1 MNREEALK
9 TLKEKV
15 DNKNLIKHSLAVEA
29 AMRKLAEYFNEDP
42 DKWGICGLVHDID
55 YELTKNNVE
64 QHSRK
69 GSEMLKEWG
78 LEEDICHAVL
88 THNDVH
94 EVPPQSLMAK
104 TLQCTDPL
112 TGLIISATLVLPSK
126 KIEDLEVENVLKR
139 FKEKRF
145 AQGANRETIKKCEDY
160 LDLEL
165 EKFVEIVLNAMK
177 NISSEL
183 EL

>member
-15 DNKNLIKHSLAVEA
+15 DNKNLIKHSLAVES
-29 AMRKLAEYFNEDP
+29 AMRKLAKYFNEDP
-42 DKWGICGLVHDID
+42 DKWGLCGLVHDID
-55 YELTKNNVE
+55 YESTKNNAE
-64 QHSRK
+64 LHSRK
-69 GSEMLKEWG
+69 GSEMLKKWG

-88 THNDVH
+88 THNDIHGVL
-94 EVPPQSLMAK
+94 PQSLMAK
-104 TLQCTDPL
+104 ALQCTDPL

-126 KIEDLEVENVLKR
+126 KIEDLKVENVLKR
-139 FKEKRF
+139 FKERRF
-145 AQGANRETIKKCEDY
+145 AQGANRETIRKCEDY

-165 EKFVEIVLNAMK
+165 EKFVDIVLNAMK